1 MVNENG
7 PARRSHALDLLRQ
20 KFDVIFT
27 LSGSTTALDAKKVAP
42 TIPIV
47 FLSSADPVGMGL
59 VASLSRPGGNVTGV
73 AAPTYAVATKR
84 IQFLAEA
91 TKRLTS
97 IAFVHAQIAR
107 SFPWFDAHIAQVTRA
122 AKELGV
128 HSQLVSFT
136 STDDLE
142 LLIRRLAERGVDGVQ
157 PLGDGSEN
165 IDRKRVGEVLV
176 AHRLPS
182 IGDIEDGNLVEYKF
196 STEAQ
201 AQIAA
206 RLVAKILNG
215 ARPSDLPV
223 EQVSTFQLGINL
235 RTADALGIR
244 IPPALQVQATK
255 VIR

>member
-1 MVNENG
+1 V
-7 PARRSHALDLLRQ
+7 
-20 KFDVIFT
+20 
-27 LSGSTTALDAKKVAP
+27 
-42 TIPIV
+42 
-47 FLSSADPVGMGL
+47 
-59 VASLSRPGGNVTGV
+59 
-73 AAPTYAVATKR
+73 
-84 IQFLAEA
+84 
-91 TKRLTS
+91 
-97 IAFVHAQIAR
+97 
-107 SFPWFDAHIAQVTRA
+107 
-122 AKELGV
+122 
-128 HSQLVSFT
+128 
-136 STDDLE
+136 
-142 LLIRRLAERGVDGVQ
+142 LIRRLAERGVDGVQ
-157 PLGDGSEN
+157 LLGDGSEN
-165 IDRKRVGEVLV
+165 IDWKRVGEVLV